1 MADNW
6 GIPQPTDLAERHR
19 LSDYTTAVEL
29 KGINTTLAE
38 IKEDIKK
45 VEQHDRQILDLQY
58 QFAAQQK
65 SIEGLTKSINEL
77 TTTVS
82 NVANSVSSIA
92 KELGDQIAK
101 LSLKFFTGVA
111 WVGGG
116 AAVVT
121 IVWALVSSGL
131 MYFGGGK

>member
-6 GIPQPTDLAERHR
+6 DVPQSVDLAERHR

-82 NVANSVSSIA
+82 SVA
-92 KELGDQIAK
+92 KELGDQIAM
-101 LSLKFFTGVA
+101 LSLKLFTGVA

-116 AAVVT
+116 AAVIT

-131 MYFGGGK
+131 MHFGAGK

>member
-6 GIPQPTDLAERHR
+6 DHPPNPELVERRR

-29 KGINTTLAE
+29 KGINSTLAE

-45 VEQHDRQILDLQY
+45 VEKHDREIIDLQY

-77 TTTVS
+77 TVTVS
-82 NVANSVSSIA
+82 SVT
-92 KELGDQIAK
+92 KQVGDLA
-101 LSLKFFTGVA
+101 LKFFTGMA
-111 WVGGG
+111 WLGGGG
-116 AAVVT
+116 AVVAV
-121 IVWALVSSGL
+121 IWSLVSSGL
-131 MYFGGGK
+131 LHFGAGK

>member
-6 GIPQPTDLAERHR
+6 DNPQPTEMNDRRR
-19 LSDYTTAVEL
+19 LSDFTTAVEL
-29 KGINTTLAE
+29 KGINSTLAE

-45 VEQHDRQILDLQY
+45 VEKHDREILDLQY
-58 QFAAQQK
+58 QFAAQQR
-65 SIEGLTKSINEL
+65 SIEGLTKSIKEL

-116 AAVVT
+116 AAVIT
-121 IVWALVSSGL
+121 IVWTLVSSGL
-131 MYFGGGK
+131 MHFGGGK

>member
-6 GIPQPTDLAERHR
+6 DTPQSADLAERRR
-19 LSDYTTAVEL
+19 LSDYTTAV
-29 KGINTTLAE
+29 LAE

-77 TTTVS
+77 TITVS
-82 NVANSVSSIA
+82 SVANSVAGIA

-116 AAVVT
+116 TAVIT

-131 MYFGGGK
+131 MHFGGGK

>member
-6 GIPQPTDLAERHR
+6 DNSQPADLIERR
-19 LSDYTTAVEL
+19 RVADYTTAVEL
-29 KGINTTLAE
+29 KGINSTLAE

-45 VEQHDRQILDLQY
+45 VEQHDRQIIDLQY

-77 TTTVS
+77 TNTVS
-82 NVANSVSSIA
+82 SVTR
-92 KELGDQIAK
+92 ELGDQVAK

-111 WVGGG
+111 WLGGG
-116 AAVVT
+116 AAVITV
-121 IVWALVSSGL
+121 IWSLVSSGL
-131 MYFGGGK
+131 LHFGAGK

>member
-6 GIPQPTDLAERHR
+6 DHPPNPDLAERRR

-45 VEQHDRQILDLQY
+45 VEQHDRQIIDLQY
-58 QFAAQQK
+58 QFAAQQR

-77 TTTVS
+77 TVTVS
-82 NVANSVSSIA
+82 NVANSVANIA

-116 AAVVT
+116 AAVIT

-131 MYFGGGK
+131 MHFGGGK

>member
-6 GIPQPTDLAERHR
+6 NNPQPVELSDRRR
-19 LSDYTTAVEL
+19 LSDLTTAVEL
-29 KGINTTLAE
+29 KGINSALAE

-65 SIEGLTKSINEL
+65 SIEGLTKSINDL

-82 NVANSVSSIA
+82 SVT
-92 KELGDQIAK
+92 KELGTQVSQ

-116 AAVVT
+116 IAVIT
-121 IVWALVSSGL
+121 IVWTLISSGL
-131 MYFGGGK
+131 LHFGGK

>member
-6 GIPQPTDLAERHR
+6 DSPQPSDLTERRR
-19 LSDYTTAVEL
+19 LSEHTTAIEL
-29 KGINTTLAE
+29 KGINNTLAE

-45 VEQHDRQILDLQY
+45 VEQHDRQIIDLQY

-65 SIEGLTKSINEL
+65 SIDGLTSSINQL
-77 TTTVS
+77 TNTVS
-82 NVANSVSSIA
+82 NVT
-92 KELGDQIAK
+92 KELGEQVAN

-116 AAVVT
+116 AAVIT

-131 MYFGGGK
+131 IHFGGGK

>member
-1 MADNW
+1 MEDNW
-6 GIPQPTDLAERHR
+6 DIPQPADLGERRR

-45 VEQHDRQILDLQY
+45 VQQHDRQILDLQY

-77 TTTVS
+77 TITVS
-82 NVANSVSSIA
+82 GVASSVTTIA
-92 KELGDQIAK
+92 KELSDQVAK

-111 WVGGG
+111 WLAGG
-116 AAVVT
+116 AAVIT
-121 IVWALVSSGL
+121 IVWALVNSGL
-131 MYFGGGK
+131 MHFGSVK

>member
-6 GIPQPTDLAERHR
+6 DKPQPTETNDRRR
-19 LSDYTTAVEL
+19 LSDYTTAMEL
-29 KGINTTLAE
+29 KGINSTLAE

-58 QFAAQQK
+58 QYAAQQK
-65 SIEGLTKSINEL
+65 SIEGLTKSINDL
-77 TTTVS
+77 TSTVS
-82 NVANSVSSIA
+82 SVT
-92 KELGDQIAK
+92 KELGSQVAQ

-116 AAVVT
+116 IAVVT
-121 IVWALVSSGL
+121 VVWTLISSGL
-131 MYFGGGK
+131 LHFGGK

>member
-6 GIPQPTDLAERHR
+6 DKSQPVDLSERRR

-29 KGINTTLAE
+29 KGINAALAE

-77 TTTVS
+77 TGTVS
-82 NVANSVSSIA
+82 NVANTVANIA
-92 KELGDQIAK
+92 KELGDQISK

-116 AAVVT
+116 AAVIT

-131 MYFGGGK
+131 MHFGGGK

>member
-6 GIPQPTDLAERHR
+6 GNPQPTELNDRRR
-19 LSDYTTAVEL
+19 LSDFTTALEL
-29 KGINTTLAE
+29 KGLNTTLAE

-58 QFAAQQK
+58 QFASQQK

-77 TTTVS
+77 TITVS

-92 KELGDQIAK
+92 RELGDQIAK

-111 WVGGG
+111 WAGGG
-116 AAVVT
+116 AAVIT

-131 MYFGGGK
+131 MHFGGGK

>member
-6 GIPQPTDLAERHR
+6 DNPQQADLAEKRR

-29 KGINTTLAE
+29 KGINSALAE

-45 VEQHDRQILDLQY
+45 VEQHDRQIIDLQY

-65 SIEGLTKSINEL
+65 SIEGLTHSINQL
-77 TTTVS
+77 TNTVS
-82 NVANSVSSIA
+82 SVT
-92 KELGDQIAK
+92 KELGDQVAK

-116 AAVVT
+116 AAVITVLWTLVT
-121 IVWALVSSGL
+121 SGL
-131 MYFGGGK
+131 LQFGGGK

>member
-6 GIPQPTDLAERHR
+6 DNPQPTDLTERRR

-29 KGINTTLAE
+29 KGINSALAE

-45 VEQHDRQILDLQY
+45 VEQHDRQIIDLQY

-65 SIEGLTKSINEL
+65 SIDGLTTSINQL
-77 TTTVS
+77 TNTVS
-82 NVANSVSSIA
+82 NVT
-92 KELGDQIAK
+92 KELGEQVAN

-116 AAVVT
+116 TAVIT
-121 IVWALVSSGL
+121 IVWALISSGL
-131 MYFGGGK
+131 IHFGGGSGK